1 MRSDSVVWHTDTIE
15 VFTFLT
21 CQYDV
26 QRAKRFIVA
35 KPRPIQQVEVEP
47 VRPWIHLPGS
57 HNLGVFVEQKGI
69 ETADLTI
76 PIIMA
81 ESMPI
86 DGWHRLGKALLTG
99 VTHLPCVLLTK
110 SESKKVRLS

>member
-1 MRSDSVVWHTDTIE
+1 MRSDSVEWRTDVVE

-21 CQYDV
+21 RQYDV

-57 HNLGVFVEQKGI
+57 QNLGVLVRQVGI
-69 ETADLTI
+69 DAADLTI

-110 SESKKVRLS
+110 AESKKVRLS